1 MDHVKEIEAL
11 LKRGANAKA
20 LSLSQ
25 RIARAKPKDPV
36 VLDLLARAFWAN
48 GETDK
53 ALATYDR
60 IARIIPGHP
69 KPLAD
74 KAHVLQRMGRGP
86 DANTLLRRALKL
98 APLNG

>member
-36 VLDLLARAFWAN
+36 VLDLLARTFLAN
-48 GETDK
+48 AETDK
-53 ALATYDR
+53 ALAS
-60 IARIIPGHP
+60 
-69 KPLAD
+69 
-74 KAHVLQRMGRGP
+74 
-86 DANTLLRRALKL
+86 
-98 APLNG
+98 